1 MIERVILQKK
11 CAGLWQDVSTTLS
24 MINVTKSIMIMA
36 TIMVLIVLMVLIP
49 LMVLIALMIL
59 MYMKKVAVIMIIII
73 LAVTLL
79 IEKVKLLRKNVK
91 VSVEKKEPFAV
102 LSKRMTVNKF
112 VTVDQLILVAIC
124 TQEKVNLHKKSA

>member
-24 MINVTKSIMIMA
+24 MINVTKSNMIMT

-59 MYMKKVAVIMIIII
+59 KNMYIIKVAVTNTYSMLFLL

-79 IEKVKLLRKNVK
+79 IEKVKLMRKN
-91 VSVEKKEPFAV
+91 A
-102 LSKRMTVNKF
+102 
-112 VTVDQLILVAIC
+112 
-124 TQEKVNLHKKSA
+124 